1 MYNYDTSYSST
12 VAASTAGGAILGI
25 LTVILVIVSII
36 RIVAMWRLF
45 TKASKPGWASLIP
58 IYNVVVLFQ
67 ISGMSPWLILLYM
80 IPVANLIIQIMLYV
94 NLAKAYGKGTGVAI
108 GLIFY
113 VNIRIRKFKICW
125 KYTKC
130 IKKVHI
136 N

>member
-1 MYNYDTSYSST
+1 MYNYDTSYSS

-94 NLAKAYGKGTGVAI
+94 NLAKAYGKGTGFAI
-108 GLIFY
+108 GLIFLNPIFMLILGLGSSKY
-113 VNIRIRKFKICW
+113 VGN
-125 KYTKC
+125 TQS
-130 IKKVHI
+130 V
-136 N
+136 

>member
-12 VAASTAGGAILGI
+12 VAASTGVGAILGI

-36 RIVAMWRLF
+36 SIVAMWRLF

-94 NLAKAYGKGTGVAI
+94 NLAKAYGKGTGFAL
-108 GLIFY
+108 GLIFLNPIFMLILGLGSSKY
-113 VNIRIRKFKICW
+113 VGN
-125 KYTKC
+125 TQS
-130 IKKVHI
+130 V
-136 N
+136 